1 MQQLPGKARGPPR
14 RITWRHCGVFVAG
27 PTQSPGV
34 GATSV
39 NDTLDVAGNLASDAS
54 RTFEFD
60 EANRLS
66 VAEVSASPAH
76 HVPGPR
82 RYLCVQRVKAD

>member
-1 MQQLPGKARGPPR
+1 MQQLPGRARGPPR

-27 PTQSPGV
+27 PTQPRV
-34 GATSV
+34 GATNV
-39 NDTLDVAGNLASDAS
+39 NDTLDAAGNHTSDAS

-60 EANRLS
+60 EANRQS
-66 VAEVSASPAH
+66 VAEVSASTDH

-82 RYLCVQRVKAD
+82 WYLCVQRVKAY